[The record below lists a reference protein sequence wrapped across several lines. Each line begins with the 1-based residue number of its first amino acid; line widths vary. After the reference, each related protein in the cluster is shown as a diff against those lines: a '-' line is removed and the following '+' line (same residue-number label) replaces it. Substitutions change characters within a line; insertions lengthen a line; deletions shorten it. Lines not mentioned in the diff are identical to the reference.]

1 MARFFNFFV
10 LLFPQIVYKTDKNRY
25 NKIITAGGGELSYG
39 DETRKDDS

>member
-25 NKIITAGGGELSYG
+25 NKIITAGGISYG